1 MDQAESEGVKKLEE
15 NAVLLLFQQILESQA
30 KTQEILGKLQEKV
43 SEIVG
48 RDNCAAHRKDI
59 YERLE
64 EVERVTHGYEE
75 IKSSMAKTEDIKAA
89 ISESTKGLASK
100 DDLSKLADHFDSCIE
115 TVTQDHK
122 TLKDDVKKLDDRL
135 EKVEIT
141 RDNILK
147 FIKNNKVLTV
157 LTIIVILTFA
167 EVTLGRVH
175 DGSLVALIKLIV
187 SIIKG

>member
-1 MDQAESEGVKKLEE
+1 LRVKLNPRNTWQASG
-15 NAVLLLFQQILESQA
+15 
-30 KTQEILGKLQEKV
+30 KV

-100 DDLSKLADHFDSCIE
+100 DDLSKLAI
-115 TVTQDHK
+115 
-122 TLKDDVKKLDDRL
+122 
-135 EKVEIT
+135 
-141 RDNILK
+141 IL
-147 FIKNNKVLTV
+147 IHV
-157 LTIIVILTFA
+157 
-167 EVTLGRVH
+167 
-175 DGSLVALIKLIV
+175 
-187 SIIKG
+187 